1 MSSPLTVFKAAV
13 SDATSNEARRNFI
26 YKALDGYYVSRDKNK
41 NNFRDWQKARN
52 CAAQTKYEALNNLAD
67 NLEVFSQKIE
77 ARGGKVFFASTP
89 SEAREYIL
97 KVARDNGVKKIIK
110 SKCMTSEE
118 IHLNDALE
126 AAGTEVVESDL
137 GEFIQ
142 QLRKEPPFHFVFP
155 CMHVKRDE
163 INKLFQDNIQSR
175 DTDNPAELTM
185 IAREY
190 LRQKYLDADMGIT
203 GANFIVAQDGM
214 ISVTENEGNSRLS
227 AAMPKIHLVLVGIEK
242 VVPRLE
248 DLALFLPMLATAGA
262 GQPLTGYNTQYAGPR
277 TPENPDGPEQFH
289 VVLLDNNRT
298 QLLAD
303 AEHRDALHCMRCG
316 ACLNVCPVF
325 KNIGGLSYGTTYQ
338 GPIGSLITPHL
349 RGTRNW
355 QHLSYSSSLCGACT
369 QACPVKIDIHDHLL
383 ENRRNATTL
392 APSLLWKIIFF
403 GFNFI
408 FAHPKLYAL
417 TFKIAKKI
425 NPLTKLAGKVP
436 GTLLHGWTGTRNLPE
451 PPASSFRERFA
462 EHKKDD
468 LSIR

>member
-1 MSSPLTVFKAAV
+1 M
-13 SDATSNEARRNFI
+13 E
-26 YKALDGYYVSRDKNK
+26 
-41 NNFRDWQKARN
+41 
-52 CAAQTKYEALNNLAD
+52 
-67 NLEVFSQKIE
+67 
-77 ARGGKVFFASTP
+77 
-89 SEAREYIL
+89 
-97 KVARDNGVKKIIK
+97 
-110 SKCMTSEE
+110 
-118 IHLNDALE
+118 
-126 AAGTEVVESDL
+126 
-137 GEFIQ
+137 
-142 QLRKEPPFHFVFP
+142 
-155 CMHVKRDE
+155 
-163 INKLFQDNIQSR
+163 
-175 DTDNPAELTM
+175 
-185 IAREY
+185 
-190 LRQKYLDADMGIT
+190 
-203 GANFIVAQDGM
+203 
-214 ISVTENEGNSRLS
+214 
-227 AAMPKIHLVLVGIEK
+227 
-242 VVPRLE
+242 
-248 DLALFLPMLATAGA
+248 
-262 GQPLTGYNTQYAGPR
+262 
-277 TPENPDGPEQFH
+277 FH

-349 RGTRNW
+349 RGTKNW

-392 APSLLWKIIFF
+392 APSLLWKTIFF

-408 FAHPKLYAL
+408 FSRPKLYAL

-451 PPASSFRERFA
+451 PPRSSFRERFA
-462 EHKKDD
+462 EHKKED

>member
-1 MSSPLTVFKAAV
+1 MSTPQTIFKHASGDAV
-13 SDATSNEARRNFI
+13 RNSARRDFI
-26 YKALDGYYVSRDKNK
+26 YKALGGYYAARDRNK
-41 NNFRDWQKARN
+41 GAFRDWQKARA
-52 CAAQTKYEALNNLAD
+52 CAAQTKYEALNNLAE
-67 NLEVFSQKIE
+67 NLEIFAKKIE
-77 ARGGKVFFASTP
+77 ARGGKVFFAGTP
-89 SEAREYIL
+89 AEARDYIL

-118 IHLNDALE
+118 IHLNEALIE
-126 AAGTEVVESDL
+126 AGTEVVESDL

-163 INKLFQDNIQSR
+163 INRLFQENIHSR
-175 DTDNPAELTM
+175 DTNNPEELTM

-190 LRQKYLDADMGIT
+190 LRRKYIEADMGIT
-203 GANFIVAQDGM
+203 GANFIVARDGM

-277 TPENPDGPEQFH
+277 TAENPDGPEQFH

-298 QLLAD
+298 ALLAD

-349 RGTRNW
+349 RGTKNW

-369 QACPVKIDIHDHLL
+369 QACPVKIDIHEHLL
-383 ENRRNATTL
+383 ENRRNATRL
-392 APSLLWKIIFF
+392 SPSPLWRLIFF
-403 GFNFI
+403 GFNFV
-408 FAHPKLYAL
+408 FSRPKLYAL
-417 TFKIAKKI
+417 AGKLARASGLLAT
-425 NPLTKLAGKVP
+425 LAGKIP
-436 GTLLHGWTGTRNLPE
+436 GTLLYGWTGTRDLP
-451 PPASSFRERFA
+451 PPPKRSFRERFK
-462 EHKKDD
+462 EESKN
-468 LSIR
+468 

>member
-1 MSSPLTVFKAAV
+1 MSSPSTIFKAAV
-13 SDATSNEARRNFI
+13 ADATADKGQRNFI
-26 YKALDGYYVSRDKNK
+26 YKALGGYYVSRDKNK
-41 NNFRDWQKARN
+41 SNFRDWQKARC
-52 CAAQTKYEALNNLAD
+52 CAAQTKYEALSELD
-67 NLEVFSQKIE
+67 KNLEAFAKKIE
-77 ARGGKVFFASTP
+77 SRGGKVFFAGTP
-89 SEAREYIL
+89 SEARAYIL
-97 KVARDNGVKKIIK
+97 KVAEDNGVKKIIK

-118 IHLNDALE
+118 IHLNEALE
-126 AAGTEVVESDL
+126 AAGKEVVESDL

-163 INKLFQDNIQSR
+163 INTLFQKNIHSR
-175 DTDNPAELTM
+175 DTNNPEDLTM

-190 LRQKYLDADMGIT
+190 LRQKYIDADMGIT

-277 TPENPDGPEQFH
+277 TAENPDGPEQFH

-349 RGTRNW
+349 RGTKNW

-369 QACPVKIDIHDHLL
+369 QACPVKIDIHEHLL
-383 ENRRNATTL
+383 ENRRNATKI
-392 APSLLWKIIFF
+392 APSLLWKAIFF

-408 FAHPKLYAL
+408 FTRPKLYSL
-417 TFKIAKKI
+417 VFKIAKKCD
-425 NPLTKLAGKVP
+425 PLTKLAGKIP
-436 GTLLHGWTGTRNLPE
+436 GTLLYGWTGTRNLPKA
-451 PPASSFRERFA
+451 PPASFRERFA
-462 EHKKDD
+462 DYKKEE
-468 LSIR
+468 LSVK